1 MKRISII
8 FAILLLSFINT
19 FAQNPPKNDFAK
31 LRENVRNL
39 IKKGDTKTALEM
51 LETADNETRKNYEYH
66 LLKADIFLKD
76 RNFDKANDHFQFA
89 FDLELLEL
97 FTDLEMCRS
106 SYLTQF
112 QNAFMK
118 CDTAFLS
125 FQNLS
130 KINIKRQQ
138 DFAVADAMQNLLP
151 FNFKRSEELD
161 AMLEDI
167 LFYRGAAAVQVKRY
181 DEAVELLSIVIKRK
195 PNYLFAHK
203 ERAAAFRGLGKIA
216 EAEADEKSEKEMIK

>member
-8 FAILLLSFINT
+8 FAVLLFLFINIS
-19 FAQNPPKNDFAK
+19 AQNPPENDFAK
-31 LRENVRNL
+31 LRENVRKL
-39 IKKGDTKTALEM
+39 TKKGDTKTALEL
-51 LETADNETRKNYEYH
+51 LEAADTDARKNYEYH
-66 LLKADIFLKD
+66 LLKADVFMKD
-76 RNFDKANDHFQFA
+76 RKFDKANDHFQVA
-89 FDLELLEL
+89 FDLELLSM

-125 FQNLS
+125 FHNLS
-130 KINIKRQQ
+130 KIDIKRRQ
-138 DFAVADAMQNLLP
+138 DFAEADAMQNLLP
-151 FNFKRSEELD
+151 FTFKRSEEID

-167 LFYRGAAAVQVKRY
+167 LFYRGAAAVQVKRF

-195 PNYLFAHK
+195 PKYLFAHK

-216 EAEADEKSEKEMIK
+216 EAEADGKAEKEIIK